1 MYTIL
6 NGDVGNVLLNIKI
19 LQKSVMSRDSIYRHR
34 DLSDQSQFLS
44 LHENLSPSPT
54 RIESHPEPSGGSL
67 HPLED
72 LLTAGSAFIHAFLDF
87 THWTPSGQPRPDLLI
102 LRLRSFRFGTC
113 DISAVSSAPAGFLHF
128 MDTCIGLWLSFY
140 TQFLSIS

>member
-6 NGDVGNVLLNIKI
+6 NGAFGNVFLNIKI
-19 LQKSVMSRDSIYRHR
+19 LQKSVMSRDSVDRHR

-44 LHENLSPSPT
+44 LHENLSPSST
-54 RIESHPEPSGGSL
+54 RIESHPELSGGSL

-87 THWTPSGQPRPDLLI
+87 THCTPSGQPKPDLLI
-102 LRLRSFRFGTC
+102 LPLKELP
-113 DISAVSSAPAGFLHF
+113 V
-128 MDTCIGLWLSFY
+128 W
-140 TQFLSIS
+140 QF